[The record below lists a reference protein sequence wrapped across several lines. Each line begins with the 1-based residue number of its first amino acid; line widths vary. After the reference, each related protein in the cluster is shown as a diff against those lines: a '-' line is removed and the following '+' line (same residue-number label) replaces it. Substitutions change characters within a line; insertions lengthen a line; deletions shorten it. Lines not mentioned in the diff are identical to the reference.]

1 MVIHILILNICSVLA
16 SIPFT
21 SPPIDDDNDL
31 DDDREA
37 TVCLQNLVLFV
48 FDNVELVCT
57 LSLLFLLVVRQ
68 SQDSPEAVVQQSCDS
83 HATVMRQ

>member
-1 MVIHILILNICSVLA
+1 MLA

-37 TVCLQNLVLFV
+37 TVCLRNLVLFI
-48 FDNVELVCT
+48 FDNVELVYT
-57 LSLLFLLVVRQ
+57 LSSLFLNVVRQ
-68 SQDSPEAVVQQSCDS
+68 SRDSPEAAMQQSCDS
-83 HATVMRQ
+83 CETVVKKS

>member
-1 MVIHILILNICSVLA
+1 MLA

-37 TVCLQNLVLFV
+37 TVCLRNLVLFI
-48 FDNVELVCT
+48 FDNVELVCS
-57 LSLLFLLVVRQ
+57 LSSLF
-68 SQDSPEAVVQQSCDS
+68 
-83 HATVMRQ
+83 